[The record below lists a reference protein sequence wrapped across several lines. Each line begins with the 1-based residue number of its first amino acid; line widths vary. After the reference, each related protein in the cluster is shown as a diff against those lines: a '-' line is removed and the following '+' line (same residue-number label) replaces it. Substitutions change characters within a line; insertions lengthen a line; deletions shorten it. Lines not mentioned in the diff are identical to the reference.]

1 MSKPF
6 RADYPGETPF
16 RDETFEDF
24 AGLEAANPRTRATH
38 PAIKAIPFVLAGVLL
53 AASVAVVGTYL
64 GQNQSAQQTAYAG
77 SAAIASPG
85 VSTVGKSAF
94 HTQTVKLSDQ
104 AYAYAYD
111 VSQQVTVSRKGDR
124 VANVTVVHR
133 MPSHK
138 ARRSVVRKQIV
149 AKTQRDVVITPASAN
164 PNRPISTSVLT
175 PSIRK
180 LESHWRRGRN
190 ARKKAFSKRSVS
202 RNEHYCMAK
211 AIYFEARSES
221 RAGQLAVANV
231 VMNRKRSKN
240 FPNTICAVVYE
251 NRSKNKLSGCQFS
264 FTCDGRDDKPRRG
277 RQWEKSKKLATKVM
291 KGHRGT
297 RVVNSSV
304 LHYHADYVRPKWSYA
319 MRRLTKI
326 GRHIFYTGS

>member
-1 MSKPF
+1 
-6 RADYPGETPF
+6 
-16 RDETFEDF
+16 
-24 AGLEAANPRTRATH
+24 
-38 PAIKAIPFVLAGVLL
+38 
-53 AASVAVVGTYL
+53 
-64 GQNQSAQQTAYAG
+64 
-77 SAAIASPG
+77 
-85 VSTVGKSAF
+85 
-94 HTQTVKLSDQ
+94 
-104 AYAYAYD
+104 
-111 VSQQVTVSRKGDR
+111 
-124 VANVTVVHR
+124 
-133 MPSHK
+133 
-138 ARRSVVRKQIV
+138 
-149 AKTQRDVVITPASAN
+149 
-164 PNRPISTSVLT
+164 
-175 PSIRK
+175 
-180 LESHWRRGRN
+180 
-190 ARKKAFSKRSVS
+190 
-202 RNEHYCMAK
+202 MAK

-264 FTCDGRDDKPRRG
+264 FTCDGRDDKPRKG
-277 RQWEKSKKLATKVM
+277 RQWDKAKKLATKVM